1 MIILSKKEEL
11 MDVIRFSLRYFIA
24 ILLLIPMYSC
34 ALLFGFIYKPAGWF
48 FIIRWNR
55 FFLRLFGVEVLVE
68 YEDPNAD
75 LSSGG
80 FVTGLNQ
87 ESLLEPIIGVVAAP
101 KMFMSIWNIEY
112 ALIPFV
118 GWVSWIYGWVIIR
131 QWPEQAKRK
140 LEKAI
145 LYLRNGG
152 LVYSSI
158 EGKRSKDGSLS
169 TYKKGPVVLAIK
181 AKARIIPI
189 VVHGSKDCLPY
200 GEWKI
205 RPRKV
210 IIKFLKEIP
219 TTGLR
224 YEDRNLIIDQ
234 LREFAKKEMQL

>member
-1 MIILSKKEEL
+1 MTF
-11 MDVIRFSLRYFIA
+11 IRFSLRYFIA

-34 ALLFGFIYKPAGWF
+34 ALLAGFIYKPAGWF

-55 FFLRLFGVEVLVE
+55 FFLSLFGVEVHVE
-68 YEDPNAD
+68 YEDQKAN

-140 LEKAI
+140 LEKAT
-145 LYLRNGG
+145 LYLRKGG
-152 LVYSSI
+152 IVYSSI

-169 TYKKGPVVLAIK
+169 AYKKGPVVLAIK
-181 AKARIIPI
+181 ANARIIPI
-189 VVHGSKDCLPY
+189 VVRGSKDCLPY
-200 GEWKI
+200 GKWKI
-205 RPRKV
+205 RPGKV
-210 IIKFLKEIP
+210 IIKFLKEIS
-219 TTGLR
+219 TDSMT
-224 YEDRNLIIDQ
+224 YEDRNLVIDQ
-234 LREFAKKEMQL
+234 LRELAKKEMQL